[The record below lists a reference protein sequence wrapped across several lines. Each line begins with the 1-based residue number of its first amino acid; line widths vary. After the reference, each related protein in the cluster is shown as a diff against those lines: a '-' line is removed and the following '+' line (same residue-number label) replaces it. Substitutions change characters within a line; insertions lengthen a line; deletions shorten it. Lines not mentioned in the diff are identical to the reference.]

1 MKVVLDTDVI
11 VAALRSPSGASAEL
25 LRRAR
30 REQITLAA
38 SVSLF
43 MEYEAVCTRPEHV
56 AASGLSARQVDL
68 FLDGLA
74 SIVQPVEVHFL
85 WRPQLRD
92 PADELVLEA
101 AVNASARALLT
112 FNQKHF
118 VGVAKRF
125 QVEVITPGEFLRSRP

>member
-1 MKVVLDTDVI
+1 MKIVLDTDVI

-30 REQITLAA
+30 QEQITLAA

-43 MEYEAVCTRPEHV
+43 MEYEAVCTRPEHLQ
-56 AASGLSARQVDL
+56 ASGLSVRQLNL

-74 SIVQPVEVHFL
+74 TIVQPVEVHFL

-112 FNQKHF
+112 FNQRHF

-125 QVEVITPGEFLRSRP
+125 EVEVITPGEFLRSLP

>member
-1 MKVVLDTDVI
+1 MKTVLDTDVI

-30 REQITLAA
+30 QEQITLAA

-43 MEYEAVCTRPEHV
+43 MEYEAVCTRPEHLE
-56 AASGLSARQVDL
+56 ASGLSARQLDF

-74 SIVQPVEVHFL
+74 SIVKPVEVHFL
-85 WRPQLRD
+85 SRPQLRD

-125 QVEVITPGEFLRSRP
+125 QFEVITPDEFLRSLP

>member
-1 MKVVLDTDVI
+1 MKIVLDTDVI

-43 MEYEAVCTRPEHV
+43 MEYEAVCTRPEHL
-56 AASGLSARQVDL
+56 AASCLNAQQIGL

-74 SIVQPVEVHFL
+74 SLVQPVEVHFL
-85 WRPQLRD
+85 WRPQLSD

-118 VGVAKRF
+118 AGVAHRF
-125 QVEVITPGEFLRSRP
+125 ELEVITPGEFLRSLS

>member
-1 MKVVLDTDVI
+1 MKIVLDTDVI
-11 VAALRSPSGASAEL
+11 VAALRSPADASAEL

-30 REQITLAA
+30 QEQITLAA

-43 MEYEAVCTRPEHV
+43 MEYEAVCTRPEHLE
-56 AASGLSARQVDL
+56 ASGLSARQLEL

-92 PADELVLEA
+92 PADELV
-101 AVNASARALLT
+101 
-112 FNQKHF
+112 
-118 VGVAKRF
+118 
-125 QVEVITPGEFLRSRP
+125 